1 MYAALFSMFFFITL
15 YLQQVLG
22 DDPIQ
27 AGLSFLPMTLAVF
40 AGSTLAPRL
49 VEQIRRSR
57 HRQRRHARRLDRPA
71 AAHRHHSRQ

>member
-40 AGSTLAPRL
+40 TGSTLAPRL
-49 VEQIRRSR
+49 VAGSGSVARSS
-57 HRQRRHARRLDRPA
+57 APG
-71 AAHRHHSRQ
+71 